1 MNLFL
6 CMVLESGAILW
17 DWALNLWDLTL
28 PPGSHYQ
35 NKLNCRT
42 PGSIWAL
49 LGAGKKSCTFGD
61 QKCQKCCECD
71 SLVRVN
77 EKHKERK
84 TGLFYL
90 KWKHSGSKKYIH
102 KNRSDEVITDNLSQK
117 DSGTRILFS
126 GLQLQQWSCPSP
138 LSGFPFV
145 STSQFQPEADVL
157 LSQLRCGR
165 RGPERDWDDSPLT
178 FQHVTN
184 EEDTSRKVKQ
194 MSGSPPTPELKQ
206 PHWTPQAPKT
216 KPLLVRLSL
225 LSPSNPSSQ
234 VPESSSTLSH
244 SAGLRCIWIHISN
257 GRSKQPPSFDV
268 YMA

>member
-42 PGSIWAL
+42 P
-49 LGAGKKSCTFGD
+49 GKKSCTFGD

-126 GLQLQQWSCPSP
+126 GLQLQQWSCPSL

-194 MSGSPPTPELKQ
+194 MSGESPHTRAK
-206 PHWTPQAPKT
+206 TAPLNSPGSKNKT
-216 KPLLVRLSL
+216 
-225 LSPSNPSSQ
+225 
-234 VPESSSTLSH
+234 TLSETELAQ
-244 SAGLRCIWIHISN
+244 SFKP
-257 GRSKQPPSFDV
+257 KQSSPWEF
-268 YMA
+268 